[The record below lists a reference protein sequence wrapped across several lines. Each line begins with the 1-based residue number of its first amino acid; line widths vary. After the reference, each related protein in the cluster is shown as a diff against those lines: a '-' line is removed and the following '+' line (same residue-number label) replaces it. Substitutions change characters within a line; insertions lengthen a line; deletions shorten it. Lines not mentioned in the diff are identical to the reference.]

1 MRFVSLRL
9 PTGELEVLVTSL
21 LVETVYSTAAFLE
34 LYHYRWGQETYYG
47 HWQGRLDLEHGSGAT
62 ETAIRQDLGAAVL
75 VANLVSCLC
84 QPAQA
89 HLDAHRG
96 TRQHPAQVN
105 RADHYHALNTSVLEW
120 LAGDAPAETVIR
132 ELQPWLLANPVSV
145 RPQRQVPR
153 RPPSPARSYPF
164 QRHVRKTVF

>member
-1 MRFVSLRL
+1 MSLRL

-21 LVETVYSTAAFLE
+21 LDETVYLTAALRE
-34 LYHYRWGQETYYG
+34 LYYYRWGQETYCG
-47 HWQGRLDLEHGSGAT
+47 RWKGRLDLEQGSGAT
-62 ETAIRQDLGAAVL
+62 ERAIRHDFEATVL
-75 VANLVSCLC
+75 VANLESCLC
-84 QPAQA
+84 QPAPA

-96 TRQHPAQVN
+96 TRQHPAQLN
-105 RADHYHALNTSVLEW
+105 RADRYHALKTRVLEL
-120 LAGDAPAETVIR
+120 LAGDAPAETGIR

-153 RPPSPARSYPF
+153 RPPPLARSYPF